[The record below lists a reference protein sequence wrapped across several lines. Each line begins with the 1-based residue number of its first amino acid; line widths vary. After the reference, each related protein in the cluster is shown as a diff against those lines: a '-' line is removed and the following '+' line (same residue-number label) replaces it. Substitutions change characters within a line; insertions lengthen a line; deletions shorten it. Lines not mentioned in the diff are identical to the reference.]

1 MTLKDR
7 WTASQERNA
16 AAVAANAEKLMAD
29 TANDRYRTR
38 PARLLL
44 VCGYLALLVLIAV
57 AHLWLGQLA
66 GLVVVIVTAAVWSL
80 LRVSVR
86 TIADLPD
93 NYLDERQ
100 LAVRNASYV
109 ESYRYL
115 GSAVALAATVGLIAF
130 VVNGSDLDTWEVTLT
145 WEMVMGAFWVFLGL
159 ALGLPSMVL
168 ALNDRV

>member
-7 WTASQERNA
+7 WAAGKERNA
-16 AAVAANAEKLMAD
+16 EAVAASAERLMAD
-29 TANDRYRTR
+29 TSYDRYRTR
-38 PARLLL
+38 RARVLL
-44 VCGYLALLVLIAV
+44 VTGYLALLVLIPV
-57 AHLWLGQLA
+57 AYLA
-66 GLVVVIVTAAVWSL
+66 LNSFVGLLVVLVTVGVWML

-93 NYLDERQ
+93 EYLDERQ

-115 GSAVALAATVGLIAF
+115 SGAVAVAATIGLFAF
-130 VVNGSDLDTWEVTLT
+130 IINGTDLDTWDITLT
-145 WEMVMGAFWVFLGL
+145 WEAAMSSFWVFLGL
-159 ALGLPSMVL
+159 ALGLPSIVL

>member
-7 WTASQERNA
+7 WIAGKERNA
-16 AAVAANAEKLMAD
+16 AAVAAHAEKLMAD
-29 TANDRYRTR
+29 TAYDRYRTR
-38 PARLLL
+38 RARLLL
-44 VCGYLALLVLIAV
+44 VAGYLALLVLIPV
-57 AHLWLGQLA
+57 AYLGVGQFA
-66 GLVVVIVTAAVWSL
+66 GLVVVMLTAGVWSL

-93 NYLDERQ
+93 DYLDERQ

-115 GSAVALAATVGLIAF
+115 GSAVALSATVGLIAF
-130 VVNGSDLDTWEVTLT
+130 VVNGSDLDTWEITIT
-145 WEMVMGAFWVFLGL
+145 WGMSMSVFWVFLGL

>member
-7 WTASQERNA
+7 WAAGKERNA
-16 AAVAANAEKLMAD
+16 AAVAANADKLMAD
-29 TANDRYRTR
+29 TTYDRYRTR
-38 PARLLL
+38 RARLLL
-44 VCGYLALLVLIAV
+44 VGGYLALLVLIPMAYLRV
-57 AHLWLGQLA
+57 GQLA
-66 GLVVVIVTAAVWSL
+66 GLVVVIITAGVWSL

-93 NYLDERQ
+93 DYLDERQ

-115 GSAVALAATVGLIAF
+115 GSAVALAATVGLLAF
-130 VVNGSDLDTWEVTLT
+130 VVNGSELDTWEVTLT
-145 WEMVMGAFWVFLGL
+145 WGMVMSAFWVFLGL

>member
-1 MTLKDR
+1 MTLKER
-7 WTASQERNA
+7 WAANQERNA
-16 AAVAANAEKLMAD
+16 AAVAASAERLMAD
-29 TANDRYRTR
+29 TRYDRFRTR
-38 PARLLL
+38 RARLGL
-44 VCGYLALLVLIAV
+44 VALYLACLVLVPV
-57 AHLWLGQLA
+57 AYLVLGSLA
-66 GLVVVIVTAAVWSL
+66 GLVAVMVGAGVWSL

-93 NYLDERQ
+93 DYLDERQ

-115 GSAVALAATVGLIAF
+115 GSAVALAMTVGLIAF
-130 VVNGSDLDTWEVTLT
+130 IVNGSELDTWAVTLT
-145 WEMVMGAFWVFLGL
+145 WEGVMATFWVFLGL

>member
-7 WTASQERNA
+7 WAASKERNA
-16 AAVAANAEKLMAD
+16 AAVEASAERLMAD
-29 TANDRYRTR
+29 TAYDRYRTR
-38 PARLLL
+38 RARLLL
-44 VCGYLALLVLIAV
+44 VGGYLALLVLIPVAYLAV
-57 AHLWLGQLA
+57 NQFA
-66 GLVVVIVTAAVWSL
+66 GLLVVLVTVGVWML

-93 NYLDERQ
+93 EYLDERQ

-115 GSAVALAATVGLIAF
+115 GAAVALAGSAGLIAF
-130 VVNGSDLDTWEVTLT
+130 IANGTEWDTWDITLT
-145 WEMVMGAFWVFLGL
+145 WEAAIATFWVFLGL

-168 ALNDRV
+168 ALRDRV

>member
-7 WTASQERNA
+7 WAASKERNA
-16 AAVAANAEKLMAD
+16 AAVEASAERLMAD
-29 TANDRYRTR
+29 TAYDRYRTR
-38 PARLLL
+38 RARLLL
-44 VCGYLALLVLIAV
+44 VGGYLALLVLIPV
-57 AHLWLGQLA
+57 AYLA
-66 GLVVVIVTAAVWSL
+66 INQFVGLLVVLVATGVWML

-93 NYLDERQ
+93 EYLDERQ

-115 GSAVALAATVGLIAF
+115 AGAVAVAGTIGLIAF
-130 VVNGSDLDTWEVTLT
+130 IINGSELDTWAVTLT
-145 WEMVMGAFWVFLGL
+145 WGGAMSTFWVFLGL

>member
-7 WTASQERNA
+7 WTANKERNA
-16 AAVAANAEKLMAD
+16 TAVAASADKLMAD
-29 TANDRYRTR
+29 TTYDHYRTR
-38 PARLLL
+38 RARILL
-44 VCGYLALLVLIAV
+44 VAGYLALLVLIPATY
-57 AHLWLGQLA
+57 LLLGQLA
-66 GLVVVIVTAAVWSL
+66 GLVVVIVTAGVWCL

-93 NYLDERQ
+93 EYLDERQ

-115 GSAVALAATVGLIAF
+115 GSAVAFAATVGLIAF
-130 VVNGSDLDTWEVTLT
+130 VVNGSDFDTWAVTLT
-145 WEMVMGAFWVFLGL
+145 WEMVMAAFWVFLGL

>member
-1 MTLKDR
+1 MTLKQR
-7 WTASQERNA
+7 WALSKERNA
-16 AAVAANAEKLMAD
+16 EAVAASADRLMAD
-29 TANDRYRTR
+29 TAYDRFRTR
-38 PARLLL
+38 RARLLL
-44 VCGYLALLVLIAV
+44 VTGYLALIVLIPVAYLAV
-57 AHLWLGQLA
+57 NQFVGL
-66 GLVVVIVTAAVWSL
+66 LVVLGAAGVWSL

-93 NYLDERQ
+93 EYLDERQ

-115 GSAVALAATVGLIAF
+115 SGAVALAATIGMIAF
-130 VVNGSDLDTWEVTLT
+130 IVNGTDLDTWAVTLT
-145 WEMVMGAFWVFLGL
+145 WGGAMSTFWVFLGL

>member
-7 WTASQERNA
+7 WAASKERNA

-29 TANDRYRTR
+29 TAYDRYRTR
-38 PARLLL
+38 RARLLL
-44 VCGYLALLVLIAV
+44 VGGYLALLVLIPV
-57 AHLWLGQLA
+57 AYLRLGQLA
-66 GLVVVIVTAAVWSL
+66 GLVVVIITAGVWSL

-93 NYLDERQ
+93 DYLDERQ
-100 LAVRNASYV
+100 LSVRNASYV

-115 GSAVALAATVGLIAF
+115 GSAVALAATLGLIAF
-130 VVNGSDLDTWEVTLT
+130 IVKGSDLDTWDVTLT
-145 WEMVMGAFWVFLGL
+145 WAMVMSAFWFFLGL

>member
-1 MTLKDR
+1 MTLKER
-7 WTASQERNA
+7 WTASKERNA

-29 TANDRYRTR
+29 TSYDRYRTR
-38 PARLLL
+38 RARMLL
-44 VCGYLALLVLIAV
+44 VVGYLALLVLIPV
-57 AHLWLGQLA
+57 AYLA
-66 GLVVVIVTAAVWSL
+66 LNAFVGLLVVLATAGVWGL

-93 NYLDERQ
+93 EYLDERQ

-115 GSAVALAATVGLIAF
+115 GGAVALAATVGLFAF
-130 VVNGSDLDTWEVTLT
+130 IIYGTELDTWAVTLT
-145 WEMVMGAFWVFLGL
+145 WEGAMATFWVFLGL

>member
-1 MTLKDR
+1 
-7 WTASQERNA
+7 
-16 AAVAANAEKLMAD
+16 MAD
-29 TANDRYRTR
+29 TAYDRYRTR
-38 PARLLL
+38 RARLLL
-44 VCGYLALLVLIAV
+44 VAGYLALLVLIPV
-57 AHLWLGQLA
+57 AYLGVGQFA
-66 GLVVVIVTAAVWSL
+66 GLVVVMLTAGVWSL

-93 NYLDERQ
+93 DYLDERQ

-115 GSAVALAATVGLIAF
+115 GSAVALSATVGLIAF
-130 VVNGSDLDTWEVTLT
+130 VVNGSDLDTWEITIT
-145 WEMVMGAFWVFLGL
+145 WGMSMSVFWVFLGL

>member
-1 MTLKDR
+1 MTLKER
-7 WTASQERNA
+7 WAASKARNA

-29 TANDRYRTR
+29 TAYDRYRTR
-38 PARLLL
+38 RARVLL
-44 VCGYLALLVLIAV
+44 VVGFLALLVLIPVAYLAV
-57 AHLWLGQLA
+57 GSLA
-66 GLVVVIVTAAVWSL
+66 GLIVVLVGAGVWSL

-93 NYLDERQ
+93 DYLDERQ

-115 GSAVALAATVGLIAF
+115 GGAVALAATVGLLAF
-130 VVNGSDLDTWEVTLT
+130 IVNGTELDTWAVTLT
-145 WEMVMGAFWVFLGL
+145 WEGAMAAFWVFLGL

-168 ALNDRV
+168 AINDRV

>member
-1 MTLKDR
+1 MTLKER
-7 WTASQERNA
+7 WTASKERNA

-29 TANDRYRTR
+29 TSYDRYRTR
-38 PARLLL
+38 RARMLL
-44 VCGYLALLVLIAV
+44 VVGYLALLVLIPV
-57 AHLWLGQLA
+57 AYLA
-66 GLVVVIVTAAVWSL
+66 LNAFVGLLVVLATAGVWGL

-93 NYLDERQ
+93 EYLDERQ

-115 GSAVALAATVGLIAF
+115 GGAVALAATVGLFAF
-130 VVNGSDLDTWEVTLT
+130 IINGTELDTWAVTLT
-145 WEMVMGAFWVFLGL
+145 WEGAMATFWVFLGL

>member
-7 WTASQERNA
+7 WAAGKERNA
-16 AAVAANAEKLMAD
+16 AAVAASADRLMAD
-29 TANDRYRTR
+29 TTYDRYRTR
-38 PARLLL
+38 RARLLL
-44 VCGYLALLVLIAV
+44 VTGYLALLVLIPV
-57 AHLWLGQLA
+57 AYLGINQFV
-66 GLVVVIVTAAVWSL
+66 GLLVVIVGAGVWML

-93 NYLDERQ
+93 EYLDERQ

-115 GSAVALAATVGLIAF
+115 AGAVSLAATVGLIAF
-130 VVNGSDLDTWEVTLT
+130 IINGSEFDTWDVTLT
-145 WEMVMGAFWVFLGL
+145 WAGAMSAFWVFLGL
-159 ALGLPSMVL
+159 ALGLPSIIL

>member
-1 MTLKDR
+1 MTLKER
-7 WTASQERNA
+7 WAASKERNA

-29 TANDRYRTR
+29 TAYDRYRTR
-38 PARLLL
+38 RARVLL
-44 VCGYLALLVLIAV
+44 VVGYLALLVLIPV
-57 AHLWLGQLA
+57 AYLA
-66 GLVVVIVTAAVWSL
+66 LNAFVGLLVVLVTAGVWGL

-93 NYLDERQ
+93 EYLDERQ

-115 GSAVALAATVGLIAF
+115 GGAVALAATVGLFAF
-130 VVNGSDLDTWEVTLT
+130 IINGTELDTWAVTLT
-145 WEMVMGAFWVFLGL
+145 WEGAMATFWVFLGL

>member
-1 MTLKDR
+1 MTLKER
-7 WTASQERNA
+7 WAASKERNA
-16 AAVAANAEKLMAD
+16 AAVAANADKLMAD
-29 TANDRYRTR
+29 TAYDRYRTR
-38 PARLLL
+38 RARVLL
-44 VCGYLALLVLIAV
+44 VVGYLALLVLIPV
-57 AHLWLGQLA
+57 AYLGINQFVGL
-66 GLVVVIVTAAVWSL
+66 LVVLVTAGVWSL

-93 NYLDERQ
+93 EYLDERQ

-115 GSAVALAATVGLIAF
+115 GGAVALAGTVGLIAF
-130 VVNGSDLDTWEVTLT
+130 IVNGTELDTWDVTLT
-145 WEMVMGAFWVFLGL
+145 WEGAMSSFWVFLGL

>member
-1 MTLKDR
+1 MTLKER
-7 WTASQERNA
+7 WTANQERNA
-16 AAVAANAEKLMAD
+16 AAVAASAEKLMTD
-29 TANDRYRTR
+29 TRYDRYRTR
-38 PARLLL
+38 RARLLL
-44 VCGYLALLVLIAV
+44 VGAYLALLVLIPV
-57 AHLWLGQLA
+57 AYLVVGQLA
-66 GLVVVIVTAAVWSL
+66 GLVVVIVTAGVWSL

-93 NYLDERQ
+93 EYLDERQ

-115 GSAVALAATVGLIAF
+115 GTAVALAATVGLIAF
-130 VVNGSDLDTWEVTLT
+130 VVQGSEFDTWDVTLT
-145 WEMVMGAFWVFLGL
+145 WAGVMATFWVFIGL

>member
-1 MTLKDR
+1 MTLKER
-7 WTASQERNA
+7 WAASKERNA
-16 AAVAANAEKLMAD
+16 EAVAANAERLMAD
-29 TANDRYRTR
+29 TSYDRFRTR
-38 PARLLL
+38 RARVLL
-44 VCGYLALLVLIAV
+44 VVGYLALLVLIPV
-57 AHLWLGQLA
+57 GYLA
-66 GLVVVIVTAAVWSL
+66 IHQFVGLLVVIVAAGVWSM

-93 NYLDERQ
+93 EYLDERQ

-115 GSAVALAATVGLIAF
+115 ASFVALVGTMGLIAF
-130 VVNGSDLDTWEVTLT
+130 IANGTDWDTWTVTLT
-145 WEMVMGAFWVFLGL
+145 WEGAMSTFWVFLGL

>member
-1 MTLKDR
+1 MTLKER
-7 WTASQERNA
+7 WAASKERNA
-16 AAVAANAEKLMAD
+16 AAVEASAEKLMAD
-29 TANDRYRTR
+29 TRYDRYRTR
-38 PARLLL
+38 RARVLL
-44 VCGYLALLVLIAV
+44 VVGYLALLVLIPV
-57 AHLWLGQLA
+57 GYLA
-66 GLVVVIVTAAVWSL
+66 INQFVGLLVVLVTAGVWGL

-93 NYLDERQ
+93 EYLDERQ

-115 GSAVALAATVGLIAF
+115 GAAVALAGTVGLIAF
-130 VVNGSDLDTWEVTLT
+130 IINGTEWDTWDITLT
-145 WEMVMGAFWVFLGL
+145 WEAAISSFWVFLGL